1 MLSVVLVEPARAG
14 GAVLE
19 TIQSPLGSIRNGT
32 GVIRKSEIEPPLP
45 ILKKRTAPL
54 GPFCC
59 PGQAN
64 PLVMCLLLLDT
75 TSAPVSH
82 RHMRSQLADAACRSL
97 REDVKRMTPEQRLA
111 EFLSHCQLMAQ
122 LANSEVAGQHPP
134 RNAVS
139 PNALAHP
146 ASRRC

>member
-1 MLSVVLVEPARAG
+1 MPNRAPA
-14 GAVLE
+14 
-19 TIQSPLGSIRNGT
+19 TIES
-32 GVIRKSEIEPPLP
+32 
-45 ILKKRTAPL
+45 KRTAPL

-97 REDVKRMTPEQRLA
+97 SEDVKRMTPEQRLA
-111 EFLSHCQLMAQ
+111 AFLSHCQLMAQ
-122 LANSEVAGQHPP
+122 LANSKVRPAPASNSSIAEC
-134 RNAVS
+134 
-139 PNALAHP
+139 ALAHP